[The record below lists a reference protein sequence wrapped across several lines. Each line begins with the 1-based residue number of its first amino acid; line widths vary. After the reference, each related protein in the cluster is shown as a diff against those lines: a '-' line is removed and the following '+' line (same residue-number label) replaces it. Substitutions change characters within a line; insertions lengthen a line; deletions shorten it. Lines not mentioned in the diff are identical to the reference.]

1 MQKTNTGWVQQE
13 WPKPDVLEVGQLNII
28 NQPLVNRQKIIFPP
42 LRIKLGL
49 MKQFVKAF
57 NKENY
62 CFKYLRES
70 FPNLGQEKLKAGIFH
85 GPQTMEMKKDK

>member
-1 MQKTNTGWVQQE
+1 
-13 WPKPDVLEVGQLNII
+13 
-28 NQPLVNRQKIIFPP
+28 
-42 LRIKLGL
+42 

-70 FPNLGQEKLKAGIFH
+70 FPNLGQEKLKAGIFD
-85 GPQTMEMKKDK
+85 GPQTMEMKNDK